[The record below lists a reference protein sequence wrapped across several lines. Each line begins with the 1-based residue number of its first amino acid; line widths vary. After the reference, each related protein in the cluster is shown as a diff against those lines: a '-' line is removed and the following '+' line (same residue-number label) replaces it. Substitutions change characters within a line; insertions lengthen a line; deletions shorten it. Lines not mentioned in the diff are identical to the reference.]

1 MTDSPQL
8 VALRKALAAETDGLD
23 TDAKKQMADD
33 TIVQI
38 LDALGRG
45 VLPLGMWEQRCLA
58 AAIISIRGGR
68 YDEARSMARRALWPE
83 ENRRISAI
91 ARFPLRP
98 GMLTVEELGR
108 ELEAARNMKR
118 RSAPGKT
125 G

>member
-1 MTDSPQL
+1 MTDSPKL
-8 VALRKALAAETDGLD
+8 VALRKALAVDSEGLD
-23 TDAKKQMADD
+23 TEAKKQMADD
-33 TIVQI
+33 AIVRI
-38 LDALGRG
+38 LDALKLG

-98 GMLTVEELGR
+98 GMLSVDELGR
-108 ELEAARNMKR
+108 ELEAARAMKR
-118 RSAPGKT
+118 RVAPGKT
-125 G
+125 A